1 MPKSI
6 RYVTALLTFLSLAAA
21 MTATAEEKLKI
32 VYNVGVAPLK
42 FEDADSRPVGLFPDL
57 WRLWARKT
65 DKKIEFIR
73 VDSFEES
80 LQLLKSG
87 EADLHTGLFKTPER
101 EKFLDYSKQF
111 LALDYYIFT
120 HPSVYPIK
128 SLEKTAGFLVGI
140 QKGGYT
146 ETFVRSKVPG
156 NRLVVYDRFQDLFL
170 AALEGEV
177 KVFVATELSL
187 LYYLKENFQTNI
199 FEYDRDR
206 PLFSQLYYT
215 ATKKGDPALIQQVN
229 DGLISIG
236 SQERKQLENKWIE
249 REFKDIPEVLKDAL
263 PEKETFA
270 LTDAE
275 RQWLATHEKIVVG
288 GEMDWAPF
296 DFVDETGQ
304 YAGVAKDYIEIIG
317 KKLGVEVEIVTG
329 PSWDELLTMIR
340 NKEIDVLP
348 AIYHSRER
356 EAFVRFTDPYLKLSE
371 FIFTRSDNQNLTS
384 MVELRDKT
392 IVVVKGYT
400 IEAELRSNYPAY
412 NLITAPTIQ
421 DALKMLVTG
430 EADAFIGDII
440 STSYNI
446 KELSLVGIKAAAA
459 VPFQGPSVHM
469 AVRKDWPILRNLIDK
484 ALKAIPANEHDAIRN
499 QWISFAEKKIERGRL
514 EIALTAEEQAWIK
527 QHPVV
532 RVHNEKDWP
541 PFNYFEYGR
550 PRGLS
555 IDYMDL
561 MAEKLGIE
569 VEYVTGPSWNE
580 FLGLVKRK
588 ELDVMLNIVK
598 TEDRQKYLLYTEP
611 YVKNPNVIV
620 SYEKNAYQSIEA
632 LFGKTVAFP
641 RGFFYEEELAKSFP
655 QIKRLPVED
664 ALASLKA
671 VVFGKADA
679 ALGEAAVI
687 RILISKNMLAG
698 LQISGEVNLGN
709 PDLTNMRLAVRND
722 WPLLQSALMK
732 AMAEVTPQEMNQ
744 MRQKWLTLDKQPID
758 EHDVSLSEDAA
769 GKTSIPLTAEERSW
783 LAANPKIRFTGDP
796 DWLPQEAFTS
806 EGQYVGIVA
815 DILDLLEARLGI
827 PFERVPVK
835 TWAEAVSL
843 AENAE
848 VDVLSETTSSERD
861 ALTFTNAYLEFPV
874 VIIAQQGEPSISDPG
889 ELKGKRVAVVKDY
902 GYVVPFRR
910 QYPDLDYVAVD
921 TVREGL
927 MRLSASEIDA
937 FISAAPTAYHLMSEL
952 GLMNL
957 NVIGFTGLSL
967 DLGFGVRKDLPVL
980 VGILNKTLASITEE
994 EKLKIRQRW
1003 IPVVDTSVPQTAGP
1017 ISYGRLIAYGFAV
1030 FLILS
1035 LLAAILI
1042 KVVKKEQLAVSFG
1055 SRWFR
1060 GLVLAGLS
1068 IFIIIVC
1075 LLGWYTLNKNEEQ
1088 ILIAVGKD
1096 LSETLFTANDRLNF
1110 WVEKRMSSLKL
1121 LGRDPELVT
1130 LAKRLLAVKPDRDS
1144 LLASDALRD
1153 VRDFFKHNKD
1163 IFPDIG
1169 FFVINTD
1176 GISIGSM
1183 RDTNIGTPNLISLQ
1197 RPDLLRRAFAGELLF
1212 VPPIESDVPLG
1223 TEVQAEGT
1231 RNPANKFFMGP
1242 IQGPR
1247 GQAIAVMTLR
1257 VDPAQDFSQL
1267 LAPSVTHQTGETYA
1281 FNEHGEMLSQSR
1293 FSDLLRRIG
1302 LIGQDQQSAL
1312 NVAIRDPGVNLA
1324 AGQQPKIER
1333 SQQPLTRMVS
1343 QALQLKANMAEAGQ
1357 TTGHSKIEIDTSGY
1371 RDYRGVPVFGA
1382 WLWNADLG
1390 FGLATEIDV
1399 TEAMSDYYQIRRI
1412 VFGVLGVTLFLSV
1425 ASVLLV
1431 LILGERA
1438 SHALMKA
1445 RDNLEAKVDERTVEL
1460 QEKQTQLEAALERS
1474 GLILDS
1480 AGEGIFG
1487 VDLDG
1492 KLAFINPAANR
1503 MLGYGP
1509 DELIGKAVHKKIH
1522 HSHPDGSG
1530 YPEEECP
1537 MYKTYV
1543 DGTNHHIADEV
1554 LWRKDGKPFPV
1565 EYTSMPIKKNSRIV
1579 GAVVTFMDIT
1589 ERKKMETA
1597 LLAERERL
1605 QEILDTSPVGVGIS
1619 TEGVVRFANPQFTE
1633 LFFSGKGQDAHEAYV
1648 NSKDREYIV
1657 KELEKS
1663 NIVRDYELQTYGSDR
1678 EIRDTL
1684 ATFIRT
1690 EYEGQTGI
1698 LSWLV
1703 DLSGLK
1709 EAERELK
1716 AKFDEL
1722 ARFRRLAIG
1731 REQKMIELKKEINDL
1746 LQTCGLT
1753 EKYKIHGRRNQE

>member
-1 MPKSI
+1 MSKF
-6 RYVTALLTFLSLAAA
+6 RNFFFAFLAFLNLAATLPA
-21 MTATAEEKLKI
+21 KAADELKI

-42 FEDADSRPVGLFPDL
+42 FEDAASRPAGLFPDL
-57 WRLWARKT
+57 WRLWGQKAGKQI
-65 DKKIEFIR
+65 KFVK
-73 VDSFEES
+73 VDSLEES
-80 LQLLKSG
+80 LQLLKDG
-87 EADLHTGLFKTPER
+87 NVDLHAGLFRTAER
-101 EKFLDYSKQF
+101 EEFLDYSEP
-111 LALDYYIFT
+111 LLTLDYYIFT
-120 HPSVYPIK
+120 HPSVYPVR
-128 SLEKTAGFLVGI
+128 SLEKTSGFLVGI

-146 ETFVRSKVPG
+146 EKLVRSKVPA
-156 NRLVVYDRFQDLFL
+156 NRIVVYDRFQDLFQ
-170 AALEGEV
+170 AALAGEI

-187 LYYLKENFQTNI
+187 LYYLKENYQTNI

-206 PLFSQLYYT
+206 PLFSQVYYT
-215 ATKKGDPALIQQVN
+215 ATKKGDPTLIQQVN
-229 DGLISIG
+229 DGLKSIG
-236 SQERKQLENKWIE
+236 SQERKQLEKKWIE
-249 REFKDIPEVLKDAL
+249 REFKDIPKVLKVAL
-263 PEKETFA
+263 PEK
-270 LTDAE
+270 
-275 RQWLATHEKIVVG
+275 KI
-288 GEMDWAPF
+288 D
-296 DFVDETGQ
+296 Q
-304 YAGVAKDYIEIIG
+304 
-317 KKLGVEVEIVTG
+317 
-329 PSWDELLTMIR
+329 
-340 NKEIDVLP
+340 
-348 AIYHSRER
+348 SR
-356 EAFVRFTDPYLKLSE
+356 P
-371 FIFTRSDNQNLTS
+371 
-384 MVELRDKT
+384 
-392 IVVVKGYT
+392 
-400 IEAELRSNYPAY
+400 
-412 NLITAPTIQ
+412 
-421 DALKMLVTG
+421 
-430 EADAFIGDII
+430 
-440 STSYNI
+440 
-446 KELSLVGIKAAAA
+446 
-459 VPFQGPSVHM
+459 
-469 AVRKDWPILRNLIDK
+469 
-484 ALKAIPANEHDAIRN
+484 
-499 QWISFAEKKIERGRL
+499 
-514 EIALTAEEQAWIK
+514 EIALTAEERAWIK
-527 QHPVV
+527 QHPVI

-569 VEYVTGPSWNE
+569 VEYITGPSWNE
-580 FLGLVKRK
+580 FLGMVKRK

-611 YVKNPNVIV
+611 YVKNPNVVV
-620 SYEKNAYQSIEA
+620 SYEKNAYKSIEA
-632 LFGKTVAFP
+632 LFGKIVAFP

-687 RILISKNMLAG
+687 RTLISKNMLAG

-744 MRQKWLTLDKQPID
+744 IRQKWLTLDTRQID
-758 EHDVSLSEDAA
+758 KEDVSLSEDAA
-769 GKTSIPLTAEERSW
+769 GRISIPLTAEESFW
-783 LAANPKIRFTGDP
+783 LAEHPKIRFTGDP

-806 EGQYVGIVA
+806 EGQYIGIVA
-815 DILDLLEARLGI
+815 DILNLLEARLGI
-827 PFERVPVK
+827 LFERVPVK
-835 TWAEAVSL
+835 TWTEAVSL

-861 ALTFTNAYLEFPV
+861 TLTFTNAYLDFPI
-874 VIIAQQGEPSISDPG
+874 VIIAQQGAPSISDPG

-902 GYVVPFRR
+902 GYVVPFRQ

-921 TVREGL
+921 TVRDGL
-927 MRLSASEIDA
+927 MRLSAGEIDA

-957 NVIGFTGLSL
+957 NVVGFSGLSL

-980 VGILNKTLASITEE
+980 VRILNKALASITEE

-1003 IPVVDTSVPQTAGP
+1003 IPVLDTPVPQTAVP
-1017 ISYGRLIAYGFAV
+1017 ISYGRLIAYGIVV

-1035 LLAAILI
+1035 LLAAVLI
-1042 KVVKKEQLAVSFG
+1042 KVARKEQLAVSFG

-1075 LLGWYTLNKNEEQ
+1075 LLGWYTLDKNKEQ

-1096 LSETLFTANDRLNF
+1096 LSETLVTANDRLNF
-1110 WVEKRMSSLKL
+1110 WVEKRISSLKL

-1130 LAKRLLAVKPDRDS
+1130 LAKRLLAVKPDRES

-1153 VRDFFKHNKD
+1153 VRDFFKNNKD
-1163 IFPDIG
+1163 VFLNSGVFI
-1169 FFVINTD
+1169 INTD
-1176 GISIGSM
+1176 RISIGSM

-1197 RPDLLRRAFAGELLF
+1197 RPDLLRRAFVGEVLF

-1223 TEVQAEGT
+1223 KELQADGT
-1231 RNPANKFFMGP
+1231 RNPATKFFMGP
-1242 IQGPR
+1242 IRGPG
-1247 GQAIAVMTLR
+1247 GQSIAVMALR
-1257 VDPAQDFSQL
+1257 VDPIQDFSQL
-1267 LAPSVTHQTGETYA
+1267 LAPSAIHQTGETYA
-1281 FNEHGEMLSQSR
+1281 FSERGEMLSKSR

-1302 LIGQDQQSAL
+1302 LISEDQQSAL
-1312 NVAIRDPGVNLA
+1312 NVAIRDPGVDMV
-1324 AGQQPKIER
+1324 AGQRPKIER
-1333 SQQPLTRMVS
+1333 SQQPLTRMVT
-1343 QALQLKANMAEAGQ
+1343 QTLQLKANMTEAGQ
-1357 TTGHSKIEIDTSGY
+1357 TTGHSKIEIDTNGY

-1382 WLWNADLG
+1382 WLWNVDLG

-1399 TEAMSDYYQIRRI
+1399 TEAMSDYYQIRRT
-1412 VFGVLGVTLFLSV
+1412 VFGVLGVTLLLSV
-1425 ASVLLV
+1425 AAVLLV
-1431 LILGERA
+1431 LIMGERA

-1445 RDNLEAKVDERTVEL
+1445 RDNLEAKVDERTAEL
-1460 QEKQTQLEAALERS
+1460 QEKQTQLQAALERS
-1474 GLILDS
+1474 SLILDS

-1487 VDLDG
+1487 VDLEG
-1492 KLAFINPAANR
+1492 KVAFINPAANK

-1509 DELIGKAVHKKIH
+1509 DELIGKEVHEQIH
-1522 HSHPDGSG
+1522 YSHADGSG
-1530 YPEEECP
+1530 YPKEECP
-1537 MYKTYV
+1537 MYRSRV
-1543 DGTNHHIADEV
+1543 DGTDHHVTDEV
-1554 LWRKDGKPFPV
+1554 LWHKDGTPFPV
-1565 EYTSMPIKKNSRIV
+1565 EYTSMPIQKDGRVV
-1579 GAVVTFMDIT
+1579 GAVVTFMDIA

-1605 QEILDTSPVGVGIS
+1605 QKILDTSPVGVGIS
-1619 TEGVVRFANPQFTE
+1619 TEGVVRFANPQFPE
-1633 LFFSGKGQDAHEAYV
+1633 LFFSRKGESAQEAYV
-1648 NSKDREYIV
+1648 NPQDREYIV
-1657 KELEKS
+1657 KELEKAG
-1663 NIVRDYELQTYGSDR
+1663 IVRDYELQTYGRDR

-1746 LQTCGLT
+1746 LQTCGLS
-1753 EKYKIHGRRNQE
+1753 EKYKIH